1 MSRRVSLPQVV
12 RLLADQLKLSTSD
25 DARAMAVALAVDM
38 AIDQLPQHSF
48 NYDNKSYMG
57 KARSFVF
64 NMKRNEVRPRH
75 ALRFVASASLFS
87 SPISSPLSNTNT
99 FSPSLRKSLR
109 ADLLSGALT
118 PALLVTLTPADLA
131 ADDVRKARQVM
142 AAADMESRRT
152 DWVEEHREKIQE
164 SIGLDPTNVWQYDE
178 DDESV
183 DSIG

>member
-1 MSRRVSLPQVV
+1 
-12 RLLADQLKLSTSD
+12 
-25 DARAMAVALAVDM
+25 
-38 AIDQLPQHSF
+38 
-48 NYDNKSYMG
+48 
-57 KARSFVF
+57 
-64 NMKRNEVRPRH
+64 
-75 ALRFVASASLFS
+75 
-87 SPISSPLSNTNT
+87 
-99 FSPSLRKSLR
+99 
-109 ADLLSGALT
+109 
-118 PALLVTLTPADLA
+118 LTPADLA